1 MYLILNQ
8 NHFFRLKEKS
18 VVFSI
23 DQSGKPRLTTTAL
36 PQSRFRLTTDV
47 LGNWT
52 VTGLSTTPIEWEGVR
67 GVSIGNQESRQL
79 IPGQEIRV
87 GEWLFQLREADSS
100 GPIAKNLRFK
110 QFELISEIHKHI
122 VDKKQFDLGDSPD
135 ERRMG
140 ALVAEIN
147 QVLDRLWL
155 HEEIEGFLCSQALLE
170 FLVDRVQ
177 GYGRSSKRQ
186 VLQAYFSKFERL
198 LLQIES
204 ILKLDEEP
212 DFESQ
217 TERIESLLPWL
228 LQTHPHLV
236 NPTDRKSLALAIL
249 RKHSFDMVLGLG
261 PLDDLM
267 YCPEI
272 SEVMVLP
279 SGEIF
284 LERKGQLQRSGR
296 FMLSPEITRQVINR
310 IVWREGRSIDLTK
323 PIVDARLSDGSR
335 GNFVIEPVA
344 LTGPCLTIRRFTARK
359 LSIDDLCKLGMMPT
373 TLAEF
378 LRACILARKN
388 ILISG
393 GTGSGKTTLLN
404 ALAAYIPGGERIVTV
419 EDTSELQLAHEHV
432 VGLQAKHANLEGTG
446 AISINRLVQN
456 ALRMRPDR
464 IIVGECRGGEALAML
479 QAMNTGHDGSMTT
492 IHANSPPEAMHR
504 LEVIASQSEESTL
517 PSRTIREQ
525 IASAIQVIVQIQR
538 FQDGTRRVVSLAEVV
553 GIDEEDGT
561 LIIEEIYAFQKNRK
575 RVRVN
580 EYELVFTGYI
590 PGFLDEL
597 IEKGDVS
604 LDKIF

>member
-52 VTGLSTTPIEWEGVR
+52 VTGLSATPIEWEGLR

-135 ERRMG
+135 ERRMS

-228 LQTHPHLV
+228 LQTHPDLV
-236 NPTDRKSLALAIL
+236 NPTDRKGLALAIL

-344 LTGPCLTIRRFTARK
+344 LNGPCLTIRRFTARK

-597 IEKGDVS
+597 IEKGEVS